1 MQTWK
6 RKNITILLD
15 INVYS
20 IYIDLQT
27 FMLERQHPTPNLT
40 DRHLSH
46 NTDMSE
52 PKNNRAKK
60 GKNTIQH
67 ESEYRK

>member
-1 MQTWK
+1 
-6 RKNITILLD
+6 
-15 INVYS
+15 
-20 IYIDLQT
+20 
-27 FMLERQHPTPNLT
+27 MLERQHPTPNLT